1 MTKSTVIC
9 REDVGLVPPTRL
21 AVSWLT
27 VRVLGLTVLAITPVP
42 VSAQVGSASLSEQG
56 TTHMDE
62 LELANPE
69 LLQLL
74 FRAPEKPEEEASPF
88 FRDTKISAQAR
99 TYYFNRD
106 KFNPARS
113 EAWAIG
119 GSAAYKSGY
128 AADRFAIGGVAYT
141 SQKLYGPEQHDGT
154 LLLKPGQESYSVLGQ
169 VYGELKITDRIF
181 GAFGRKEYDTP
192 YINGHDTRM
201 TPNTFEG
208 VSLYGK
214 AGGTDGAPAWR
225 FGGGYLSKI
234 KAQNSDE
241 FVPMSVDAGA
251 TVNRGVYVA
260 CANFTQKDF
269 SLGAINYYSQD
280 IIDIFY
286 TEAKYAL
293 ALGQGTKLKLAA
305 QYANQASTGNDY
317 LTGDEFSAHQ
327 WGLKG
332 DLGLGPAVLTLALH
346 GYRERRN
353 YAESLDRV
361 SGLHERAGGELQSH

>member
-128 AADRFAIGGVAYT
+128 AADRFAIGGVAI
-141 SQKLYGPEQHDGT
+141 SLLAGVIFARAARMPRGP
-154 LLLKPGQESYSVLGQ
+154 SA
-169 VYGELKITDRIF
+169 RR
-181 GAFGRKEYDTP
+181 GALVGGLCAL
-192 YINGHDTRM
+192 IGIA
-201 TPNTFEG
+201 
-208 VSLYGK
+208 VS
-214 AGGTDGAPAWR
+214 
-225 FGGGYLSKI
+225 
-234 KAQNSDE
+234 
-241 FVPMSVDAGA
+241 
-251 TVNRGVYVA
+251 
-260 CANFTQKDF
+260 
-269 SLGAINYYSQD
+269 
-280 IIDIFY
+280 
-286 TEAKYAL
+286 
-293 ALGQGTKLKLAA
+293 
-305 QYANQASTGNDY
+305 
-317 LTGDEFSAHQ
+317 
-327 WGLKG
+327 
-332 DLGLGPAVLTLALH
+332 LGLGDVPPIILLIGTASSAV
-346 GYRERRN
+346 
-353 YAESLDRV
+353 
-361 SGLHERAGGELQSH
+361 GGAIGGAVAAT